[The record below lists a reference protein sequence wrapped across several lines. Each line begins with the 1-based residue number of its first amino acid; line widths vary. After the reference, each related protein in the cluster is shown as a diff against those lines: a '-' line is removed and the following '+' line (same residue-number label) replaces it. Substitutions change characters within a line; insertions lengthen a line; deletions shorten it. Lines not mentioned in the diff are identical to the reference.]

1 MVPPAISGIT
11 VGLRTYSPCAKGNY
25 CNKGHPRAAV
35 SHEAEVTKVTCLLSL
50 QDLDAGLEL
59 KAMPLPLFYW
69 PQYVDV
75 LDTGESLRHKSQDL
89 GHVISDSVNLLV
101 RDCSSTGPSW
111 MPGGRWK
118 FNASEITL
126 STCFYNVKSYQT
138 LSTLASFRKES
149 FCLFRSLFLLLE
161 VRMVGG
167 VSFHASGH
175 WESLCV
181 LLPPSPTPDP
191 LFFSPWRCEW
201 FTWTHTPYHRLLSLP
216 TSKTVSCLMLT
227 LNQQDYELREPSFH
241 RGFPVVF
248 CSYTKLIRKRG

>member
-1 MVPPAISGIT
+1 MWSLTQSICWLET
-11 VGLRTYSPCAKGNY
+11 VAAQVLAECWEAGGNSTHL
-25 CNKGHPRAAV
+25 KSLWAHV
-35 SHEAEVTKVTCLLSL
+35 FTVT
-50 QDLDAGLEL
+50 
-59 KAMPLPLFYW
+59 
-69 PQYVDV
+69 
-75 LDTGESLRHKSQDL
+75 
-89 GHVISDSVNLLV
+89 
-101 RDCSSTGPSW
+101 
-111 MPGGRWK
+111 
-118 FNASEITL
+118 
-126 STCFYNVKSYQT
+126 SYQT

-149 FCLFRSLFLLLE
+149 LCLFRSPFLLLE

-181 LLPPSPTPDP
+181 LLPPSRTPDP
-191 LFFSPWRCEW
+191 LFSPWRCEW